1 MQKYNNK
8 TQNEHVNHTQ
18 TPHPQNNS
26 TLQPKPK
33 THQQDLDNVPEL
45 RI

>member
-26 TLQPKPK
+26 TLRPKPQ